1 MMNRGNETPF
11 EREEREGREAD
22 EEAYWERRDR
32 HLPVILDSDDPD
44 DVPWEPKPVVNPEIR
59 TNAATRDWKEARRLA
74 EQNGFR
80 LLRQSRSHYQLMMP
94 DRAWVLNIFPG
105 PCLLRRDVDRPPPY
119 IELARIKWTLRE
131 VVEAMIVRLGCPKPK
146 EDPQK

>member
-1 MMNRGNETPF
+1 MDSRGNETQA
-11 EREEREGREAD
+11 EYEERERQNHDRD
-22 EEAYWERRDR
+22 EDVVNQEMFLAFRRAPR
-32 HLPVILDSDDPD
+32 KPR
-44 DVPWEPKPVVNPEIR
+44 PVVNPEIR

-74 EQNGFR
+74 EQNGLR

-146 EDPQK
+146 EDPQE